1 MSYKVSPENEKLRQ
15 EIREFAEMEIAPI
28 SFQLDERAIFPEDI
42 VKQMGEKGW
51 MGLPF
56 EKKYGGREMG
66 NEAYA
71 IAVEEFSRVDAS
83 VGVILS
89 AHNSLGTWPIAAF
102 GTEAQK
108 EKYLVPLAKGEK
120 LAAFGLTE
128 ENAGSDA
135 GGTETTAVLDG
146 DHYILNGHKI
156 FITNA
161 PEADIYVV
169 FAATDKE
176 KGTHGGISA
185 FIVEKGMEG
194 FDFGTRYNKMGI
206 RASAT
211 AELVFKNCKVPK
223 ENLLGEI
230 GQGFKIAMQTL
241 DGGRIGIAAQ
251 ALGIAQGAYEQALE
265 RAQDRV
271 QFGKPIAAQ
280 QGVSFKLADMA
291 TKIRAARFLV
301 YSAAEMKDAHE
312 NYGMQSAM
320 AKLYA
325 SEVALEVVD
334 EAVQI
339 FGGSGFIKGLPVE
352 RFYRDAKITAIYEG
366 TNEIQRVVIAS
377 HLMPRKKKDKAEKKA
392 SKAAAPTT
400 ERKMEIFDEGS
411 AQDRVDALVK
421 ALKAEG
427 YDRKSVDDIFG
438 PIGKAD
444 RLVAFGMGLKHAQDR
459 KMMEDLAEAFGAVLS
474 CSRPVSEQ
482 REWMDLTRYVGLSGQ
497 KFGGKFYIGA
507 GISGQ
512 KQHMYGIKDTDI
524 IIAINEDINQPI
536 FAESDYGIVGDMYEI
551 VPLLT
556 EALKN
561 L

>member
-1 MSYKVSPENEKLRQ
+1 MRYKVSPENEKLRQ
-15 EIREFAEMEIAPI
+15 EIRAFAESEIAPL
-28 SFQLDERAIFPEDI
+28 SFQLDERGIFPEEI
-42 VKQMGEKGW
+42 VKKMGEKGW

-56 EKKYGGREMG
+56 EKKYGGQEMG

-71 IAVEEFSRVDAS
+71 IAVEEFSRIDAS

-102 GTEAQK
+102 GTEEQK
-108 EKYLVPLAKGEK
+108 QKYLVPCAKGEK

-146 DHYILNGHKI
+146 DDYILNGTKI

-161 PEADIYVV
+161 PEADVYVV

-176 KGTHGGISA
+176 KGTHGGITA
-185 FIVEKGMEG
+185 FIVEKGTEG
-194 FDFGTRYNKMGI
+194 FSFGTRYNKMGI

-211 AELVFKNCKVPK
+211 AELVFKNCRVPK
-223 ENLLGEI
+223 ENLLGEV
-230 GQGFKIAMQTL
+230 GQGFKIAMMTL

-325 SEVALEVVD
+325 SDIALEVVD

-339 FGGSGFIKGLPVE
+339 FGGAGFIKGLPVE

-377 HLMPRKKKDKAEKKA
+377 HLMPRKKKDKPAKKDN
-392 SKAAAPTT
+392 KAPAPQN
-400 ERKMEIFDEGS
+400 ERKMQIFDEGS
-411 AQDRVDALVK
+411 SQDRVDALVK
-421 ALKAEG
+421 ALKEEG
-427 YDRKSVDDIFG
+427 FDKQKVDDIFG
-438 PIGKAD
+438 PIGQAD
-444 RLVAFGMGLKHAQDR
+444 RLVAFGMGLKHAKDR
-459 KMMEDLAEAFGAVLS
+459 EIMEKLAQAFGAVLS
-474 CSRPVSEQ
+474 CSRPISEE

-497 KFGGKFYIGA
+497 KFAGQFYLGA

-512 KQHMYGIKDTDI
+512 KQHMYGIKDTRVI
-524 IIAINEDINQPI
+524 VAINDDPHAPI
-536 FAESDYGIVGDMYEI
+536 FAQCDYGIVGDMYEI
-551 VPLLT
+551 IPLLT
-556 EALKN
+556 EALEA